1 MSSRLLRWRRRL
13 PGYDRKCEDPLEGG
27 ETQVSA
33 CACMAFCVDEAMPV
47 LARAAC
53 ASTLLRFT
61 HHSQADLT
69 CTDVLT

>member
-47 LARAAC
+47 LARAAVRQLF
-53 ASTLLRFT
+53 SGSHIIHKRILR
-61 HHSQADLT
+61 ARM
-69 CTDVLT
+69 C